1 MEEIEHPQQYIY
13 LEEDVA
19 KGVRSQEEQK
29 IATPDIVVDSVS
41 GVENSI
47 RSEVRQ
53 AEGTDYGCTEEGENE
68 QDLEDPSAEIMR
80 MQETTT

>member
-1 MEEIEHPQQYIY
+1 MW
-13 LEEDVA
+13 
-19 KGVRSQEEQK
+19 
-29 IATPDIVVDSVS
+29 

-47 RSEVRQ
+47 RNEVGK